1 MIKDFLLVGMGSFVG
16 GGMRLLI
23 SRCLQTR
30 ALPRVPW
37 GTFAVNISG
46 CLLMGLLSGL
56 LSGLPAAGRMLSA
69 DARLVLITGFCGGF
83 TTFSTFMSESATL
96 WKGDHYLYLVLY
108 IFASLLVGFLALLL
122 GSQLAKLF

>member
-1 MIKDFLLVGMGSFVG
+1 MIKDFLLVGTGSFVG

-23 SRCLQTR
+23 SRCLQSL
-30 ALPRVPW
+30 ALSLFPW

-46 CLLMGLLSGL
+46 CLLMGL